1 MKRVKIRSPIW
12 KDRSIGVAE
21 YHFKSIFDA
30 IEIEI
35 TYENKQGDRIYP
47 AVYVLSWDE
56 ANIYPTQTVRGTL
69 LRIIPIS
76 ELREK

>member
-56 ANIYPTQTVRGTL
+56 VRSHPVQTVKGTA

-76 ELREK
+76 VLKEK

>member
-12 KDRSIGVAE
+12 KDRRIGIAE
-21 YHFKSIFDA
+21 FHFDNSDP

-35 TYENKQGDRIYP
+35 IYKNKQGERIYP

-56 ANIYPTQTVRGTL
+56 ANRYPTQTVRGTL

-76 ELREK
+76 ELKEK